1 MTESAFTA
9 GPAPVL
15 FDAVSRAF
23 ALPARPRCIRVRS
36 WEKKDCFFTCGL
48 CGGELGGSL
57 IFSSLGIFP
66 GIVPTRP
73 SVICFSKRVTKAP
86 FLARGVCGGESG
98 GDGGGDGGDGDDGGE
113 LAGAKTFSMLSRR
126 RLKPAAALVLREEK
140 NTPELGHVLVQLV
153 LEGLVKDDVA
163 QLVQDTHVEHAQPH
177 NHLAGLRPTAQR
189 HVRENTRSL
198 S

>member
-1 MTESAFTA
+1 
-9 GPAPVL
+9 L

-73 SVICFSKRVTKAP
+73 PVICFSKRVTKAP

-98 GDGGGDGGDGDDGGE
+98 GDGGGDGGDGDGDDGGE

-126 RLKPAAALVLREEK
+126 RSNQLRRSSSGRRRILQSWDTCSFSWFSKVLSRMTLRSSCRK
-140 NTPELGHVLVQLV
+140 LTSS
-153 LEGLVKDDVA
+153 
-163 QLVQDTHVEHAQPH
+163 TH
-177 NHLAGLRPTAQR
+177 NRTITSLACDKQR
-189 HVRENTRSL
+189 GGT
-198 S
+198 